1 VQVELFSAQMFDWG
15 FVHCDPHPG
24 NIIIRARPGS
34 SSSSKT
40 SLKPVLRDPQLVL
53 LDHGLYVTIRP
64 TVKRQYASLWRALL
78 TSDWD
83 TIRNVTESWGVGEAG
98 LFASAILMRPV
109 KIGQANGSSSRA
121 EKANEDPGKEPN
133 AYEQSVRMK
142 ERLKR
147 FLVDTDKMP
156 KELIFLGRNMRY
168 VDFVYI
174 HLHLLTLIS
183 KNRTREQSVTRFS
196 SQSYQN
202 HRVLGFSF
210 TRHDA

>member
-1 VQVELFSAQMFDWG
+1 MFDWG

-34 SSSSKT
+34 SLSSKSSST
-40 SLKPVLRDPQLVL
+40 PILRDPQLVL

-83 TIRNVTESWGVGEAG
+83 TIRDVTESWGVGEAG
-98 LFASAILMRPV
+98 LFASAVLMRPV
-109 KIGQANGSSSRA
+109 KIGRANGSSSRA
-121 EKANEDPGKEPN
+121 EKANGDPDKELN

-168 VDFVYI
+168 VHFI
-174 HLHLLTLIS
+174 FIS
-183 KNRTREQSVTRFS
+183 FTFANTHFKNRTRQQPIARFS
-196 SQSYQN
+196 SQPHQN
-202 HRVLGFSF
+202 HCVLGFSLA
-210 TRHDA
+210 RHDA